1 MNIEKNKLFFSN
13 KRNWQILCK
22 RSSSQTFW
30 KFCIKN
36 LICAEICFCLCS
48 IHTVAKWGQLLLGF
62 PIIWYVFLLNWN
74 VFRVYRLRAT
84 LWSTLWELIGGQRSR
99 QLSDPRL
106 EKTKSGRIHQ
116 SREDCGTGLDSL
128 CLFYADRLQMSQFAS
143 DLSCSKCPPLCSKY
157 KWISRALFKRVCW
170 GKHSIASFPP
180 AINPKEWKS
189 GIWN

>member
-1 MNIEKNKLFFSN
+1 MNIEKTNFFLAIKEIDKYFAKEVPAKLFGNSVSKISFVL
-13 KRNWQILCK
+13 KYA
-22 RSSSQTFW
+22 FA
-30 KFCIKN
+30 
-36 LICAEICFCLCS
+36 CAQYPLWLKGS
-48 IHTVAKWGQLLLGF
+48 QLLLGF
-62 PIIWYVFLLNWN
+62 PIIWSFLLNWN

-157 KWISRALFKRVCW
+157 KWISRALFKRVCL
-170 GKHSIASFPP
+170 GKHSIASLPP
-180 AINPKEWKS
+180 SYKP
-189 GIWN
+189 